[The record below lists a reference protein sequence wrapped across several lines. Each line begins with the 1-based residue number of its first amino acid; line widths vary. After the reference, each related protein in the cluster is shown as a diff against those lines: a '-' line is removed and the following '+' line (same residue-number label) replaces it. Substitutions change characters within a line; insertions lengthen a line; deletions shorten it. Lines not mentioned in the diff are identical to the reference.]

1 MEAERQRLAEEERL
15 RNQMT
20 ARRARAEA
28 ERKHQERLAQFIRE
42 QEEREQAERD
52 EARRKKE
59 LLEQMERE
67 KQEPV
72 NDSDMVDKMFGFL
85 GNANSL
91 PNLEGEAPEGF
102 EVQDF
107 VTIHLCPS

>member
-1 MEAERQRLAEEERL
+1 
-15 RNQMT
+15 MT

-28 ERKHQERLAQFIRE
+28 ERKHQERLAQLDQE
-42 QEEREQAERD
+42 QKEREQAERD
-52 EARRKKE
+52 ETRRKKE

-85 GNANSL
+85 GSANSL

-102 EVQDF
+102 EVQDLMS
-107 VTIHLCPS
+107 INLCNLTCLP

>member
-1 MEAERQRLAEEERL
+1 
-15 RNQMT
+15 MT

-28 ERKHQERLAQFIRE
+28 ERKHQERLAQFDQE
-42 QEEREQAERD
+42 QKDREQAERD
-52 EARRKKE
+52 ETRRKKE

-85 GNANSL
+85 GSTNSL
-91 PNLEGEAPEGF
+91 LNLEGEAPEGF
-102 EVQDF
+102 EVWDF
-107 VTIHLCPS
+107 MTINLCNLHCLAFTLS

>member
-1 MEAERQRLAEEERL
+1 
-15 RNQMT
+15 MT

-28 ERKHQERLAQFIRE
+28 ERKHQERLAQLDQE
-42 QEEREQAERD
+42 QKDREQAERD
-52 EARRKKE
+52 ETRRKKE
-59 LLEQMERE
+59 FLEQMERE

-85 GNANSL
+85 GNTNSL

-102 EVQDF
+102 EVWDF
-107 VTIHLCPS
+107 MTINLCNLHCPAFTLS